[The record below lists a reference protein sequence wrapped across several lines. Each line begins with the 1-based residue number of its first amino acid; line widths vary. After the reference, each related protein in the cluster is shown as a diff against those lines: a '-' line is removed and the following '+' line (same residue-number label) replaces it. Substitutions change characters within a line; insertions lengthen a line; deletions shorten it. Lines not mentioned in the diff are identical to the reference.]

1 MTSFKS
7 EIPIEFSPA
16 QGDAEAYPHL
26 FRRKQR
32 HLNWTLNKR
41 ELHNSFVT
49 HYGLVL
55 NSLGMLHL
63 GCAPNLK
70 LGPDDN
76 YFIPHIWK
84 AWRQWYGSKKGKSL
98 KLKRLSKHR
107 TYLLIYSPWFSNYFW
122 ITECLPRLLA
132 FKDDFPH
139 LTLLYPEYWKNYSYV
154 NESLDLFPELEREVI
169 PDDVHMVVPNL
180 VFQDVKPFSNAFI
193 PEQMQMV
200 RELFQ
205 DWLQKGSRA
214 EKILISRAKA
224 RRQFVDNEQ
233 IESIFK
239 EHGYQSVV
247 YEDMS
252 FRQQIELSSRASNL
266 AGITGAGHVN
276 ALWMQAGGSFLDFTN
291 EAYLKNRRYKF
302 HFYDLACIN
311 QVQYKLFLCPH
322 EGKPGVDHVGNQNLV
337 PNRQAL
343 HAFLE

>member
-7 EIPIEFSPA
+7 KIPIEFSPA

-84 AWRQWYGSKKGKSL
+84 AWRQWYGSKRGKSL

-132 FKDDFPH
+132 FKDELAH
-139 LTLLYPEYWKNYSYV
+139 LTLIYPEYWKHYSYV
-154 NESLDLFPELEREVI
+154 NESLELFPELDREIV
-169 PDDVHMVVPNL
+169 PDDVHMEIPSL

-193 PEQMQMV
+193 PEQMQEV
-200 RELFQ
+200 RALFG
-205 DWLQKGSRA
+205 DVP
-214 EKILISRAKA
+214 EKREINKKVLISRAHA
-224 RRQFVDNEQ
+224 RRRFVDNDKTEGV
-233 IESIFK
+233 FK
-239 EHGYQSVV
+239 EHGYQPVIF
-247 YEDMS
+247 EDIS
-252 FRQQIELSSRASNL
+252 FREQIALCSEASHL
-266 AGITGAGHVN
+266 AGITGAGLIN
-276 ALWMQAGGSFLDFTN
+276 ALWMPEGGNVLDLTN
-291 EAYLKNRRYKF
+291 IAYLRNRRYKF
-302 HFYDLACIN
+302 HYYDLACLRHLN
-311 QVQYKLFLCPH
+311 YTLMLCPH
-322 EGKPGVDHVGNQNLV
+322 EGKVGIDHVGNQNLA
-337 PNRQAL
+337 PTLSKL
-343 HAFLE
+343 HAYLE

>member
-1 MTSFKS
+1 MNEFISKT
-7 EIPIEFSPA
+7 PINFMPPK
-16 QGDAEAYPHL
+16 GDAIHHPRLFKRQQSHL
-26 FRRKQR
+26 KWKLRR
-32 HLNWTLNKR
+32 R
-41 ELHNSFVT
+41 ELKDVFVT

-55 NSLGMLHL
+55 NSYGLLHPT
-63 GCAPNLK
+63 CAPNLK
-70 LGPDDN
+70 LGPDNN
-76 YFIPHIWK
+76 YYLPHLWK
-84 AWRQWYGSKKGKSL
+84 AWLQYLGAKRGKSL
-98 KLKRLSKHR
+98 RLLRLSPKK
-107 TYLLIYSPWFSNYFW
+107 TYLLVFSPWFSNYFW

-132 FKDDFPH
+132 FKDDFPY

-205 DWLQKGSRA
+205 DWLQKGSSA

-247 YEDMS
+247 YEDVS
-252 FRQQIELSSRASNL
+252 FRQQIELSSRASSL

-276 ALWMQAGGSFLDFTN
+276 ALWMKEGGSFLDFTN

-311 QVQYKLFLCPH
+311 QVQYTLFLCPH